1 MWMPQVLKQI
11 KWRKE
16 SNNLTRL
23 LMIGR
28 EKLMVCPK
36 NLMDPK
42 KNVVTSVLNFSG
54 LGGFSVTRLDYN
66 GA

>member
-1 MWMPQVLKQI
+1 MPQALKQI

-16 SNNLTRL
+16 LNNLTRL

-36 NLMDPK
+36 NSMDPK
-42 KNVVTSVLNFSG
+42 RNVVMSVLNFSG
-54 LGGFSVTRLDYN
+54 LGGFSVTRFDYN